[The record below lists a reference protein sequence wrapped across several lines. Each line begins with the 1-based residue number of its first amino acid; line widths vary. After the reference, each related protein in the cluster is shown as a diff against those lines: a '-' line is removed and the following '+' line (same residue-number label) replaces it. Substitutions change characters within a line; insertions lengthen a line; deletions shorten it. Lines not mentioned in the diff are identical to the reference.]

1 MEWTLTIPDPGS
13 PQMTTPRQRA
23 SQVGRKARSCRH
35 GKAYARTN
43 RRHRWSGFRPQAGG
57 IAGLIALADPAGLV
71 EKEVVQRPLCGPTNH
86 ELPLGRPPRRATRQT
101 ARSQLT
107 KPATTRLSPRDAPI
121 FCVALTVLTVEHE
134 SRHFCARASQKN
146 AQRNGKEAEYER
158 SAAGLRWAT
167 ALRIIFAAKPFA
179 V

>member
-35 GKAYARTN
+35 GKAYAGTN
-43 RRHRWSGFRPQAGG
+43 RRHRWSGLRPQAGG
-57 IAGLIALADPAGLV
+57 TAGLISLADPAGLV

-101 ARSQLT
+101 ARSRSA
-107 KPATTRLSPRDAPI
+107 KPVTTRLSPRDVP
-121 FCVALTVLTVEHE
+121 FTFDDVQSCYLL
-134 SRHFCARASQKN
+134 RQFCACAL
-146 AQRNGKEAEYER
+146 RNTAHRIGRHEK
-158 SAAGLRWAT
+158 AAKTAT
-167 ALRIIFAAKPFA
+167 AAKFDCE
-179 V
+179 

>member
-35 GKAYARTN
+35 GKTYARTN

-57 IAGLIALADPAGLV
+57 IAGLIALADPAGFV
-71 EKEVVQRPLCGPTNH
+71 EREVVQRPLCGPTNH

-107 KPATTRLSPRDAPI
+107 KPATTRLSPRDAPV
-121 FCVALTVLTVEHE
+121 FCVSLTVSSVEHE
-134 SRHFCARASQKN
+134 SRHFCARAMQKN
-146 AQRNGKEAEYER
+146 AQRNGK
-158 SAAGLRWAT
+158 
-167 ALRIIFAAKPFA
+167 
-179 V
+179 

>member
-13 PQMTTPRQRA
+13 PQMTMPRQRA

-35 GKAYARTN
+35 GKDN
-43 RRHRWSGFRPQAGG
+43 RRHCWSGFRPQAGG

-71 EKEVVQRPLCGPTNH
+71 EKEVVQRPLCGPTNP

-121 FCVALTVLTVEHE
+121 FCVSSTVSSVEHE
-134 SRHFCARASQKN
+134 SRHFCARAMQKN
-146 AQRNGKEAEYER
+146 AQRNSK
-158 SAAGLRWAT
+158 
-167 ALRIIFAAKPFA
+167 
-179 V
+179 